1 MVDLRFAVIFVVSLL
16 VGVGVGALTVA
27 DGRSLAA
34 AVIAGGAAFAGA
46 FLFLDK
52 VIRN

>member
-1 MVDLRFAVIFVVSLL
+1 MIGLRFAVIFLAALL
-16 VGVGVGALTVA
+16 VAVGVGALTVA
-27 DGRSLAA
+27 DGSSLAA

-52 VIRN
+52 VIGD